1 MNPQVQKSEWQKQM
15 PQPEAIALIPEV
27 IARKFKAIPLS
38 VDKSTLR
45 VAMANPADIFALEAL
60 ASRSQKR
67 IEPIP
72 AEAAAVLEAID
83 LNYKAY
89 DEVAKQIT
97 SSLTQTTKT
106 PQTGTVTDENIKVDA
121 VANTPIVQAL
131 TMIVDEAVKARASDI
146 HLQPQEHN
154 LRVRYRIDGTLYDM
168 FTLPLE
174 SMNSLCS
181 RIKILAN
188 MNIADHHRP
197 QDGHFSINA
206 KGRWLDIR
214 VGTVPT
220 VYGEM
225 VALRLLDKSRV
236 QLSLGQL
243 GFNPERLSTL
253 QEMLKAPYGM
263 ILVSGPTGA
272 GKTTTLY
279 ASINTLD
286 ATQLNIITIE
296 DPVEYRFKNINQIQ
310 VNPRADVTFAAGLR
324 SILRLDPD
332 VVLVGEIRDAETA
345 GIAVQTALTGHL
357 VLSSIHAND
366 TSGAIIR
373 LLDLG
378 VEPFLISSALIGV
391 ISQRMVRRVCPNCS
405 TPQPGQ
411 IVEKIA
417 YERETGEK
425 RDEFMTGKGCKFCAN
440 TGYHGRTGIFEIM
453 RLSDN
458 MRAALMEKD
467 GTSKLREL
475 ALSEGM
481 VSLVKDGMLKVKA
494 GLTNPA
500 EVLRNAYSTE

>member
-1 MNPQVQKSEWQKQM
+1 
-15 PQPEAIALIPEV
+15 
-27 IARKFKAIPLS
+27 
-38 VDKSTLR
+38 
-45 VAMANPADIFALEAL
+45 
-60 ASRSQKR
+60 
-67 IEPIP
+67 
-72 AEAAAVLEAID
+72 
-83 LNYKAY
+83 
-89 DEVAKQIT
+89 
-97 SSLTQTTKT
+97 
-106 PQTGTVTDENIKVDA
+106 
-121 VANTPIVQAL
+121 
-131 TMIVDEAVKARASDI
+131 
-146 HLQPQEHN
+146 
-154 LRVRYRIDGTLYDM
+154 
-168 FTLPLE
+168 
-174 SMNSLCS
+174 
-181 RIKILAN
+181 
-188 MNIADHHRP
+188 
-197 QDGHFSINA
+197 
-206 KGRWLDIR
+206 
-214 VGTVPT
+214 
-220 VYGEM
+220 
-225 VALRLLDKSRV
+225 
-236 QLSLGQL
+236 
-243 GFNPERLSTL
+243 
-253 QEMLKAPYGM
+253 
-263 ILVSGPTGA
+263 
-272 GKTTTLY
+272 TTLY